1 MRLLRVRSFRCFS
14 LCRPLPSTAQAL
26 EKKDVHIAVGG
37 KRRSTTSLTIAEQ
50 LGYFKDEG
58 LEVKIS
64 DFAGGSQALRA
75 VVGGSADVVSGAY
88 EHTINMQAQ
97 KQSMVAFVQMGR
109 LPQMAVGIAAGRAAS
124 YKSPR
129 DLKGLKVGVSA
140 PGSSTNILF
149 NYFISRDGLKPGDV
163 SIIGVGLGA
172 QAIAAVK
179 SGQIDVLSNVD
190 PMMTKLEQ
198 DGAIRIIA
206 DWRTVKGTEQTFGG
220 ELPAASLYAPTKF
233 VKENP
238 RTVQALT
245 NAIVR
250 ADKWLRTHRDGRRQ
264 VVPGIRPRRPCALP
278 VRLRQGQGCILEGRN
293 DLRRRGEGDPEG
305 ARRLQPEDQPG
316 RDQAVRNIYQ
326 RVRQEG
332 EREVQVTVVGAACSR
347 ATTGIPANAGIQSGA
362 GFPRAPE

>member
-1 MRLLRVRSFRCFS
+1 MRMPFGALAALLFLAV
-14 LCRPLPSTAQAL
+14 PTAAQAQSARP
-26 EKKDVHIAVGG
+26 EKKEVHIAVGG
-37 KRRSTTSLTIAEQ
+37 KAALYYLPLTIAEQ

-75 VVGGSADVVSGAY
+75 VVGGSADLVAGAY

-97 KQSMVAFVQMGR
+97 KQPMIAFVQLGR
-109 LPQMAVGIAAGRAAS
+109 LPQMAVGIASSRAAA
-124 YKSPR
+124 YKSPK
-129 DLKGLKVGVSA
+129 DLKGLKIGVSA

-149 NYFISRDGLKPGDV
+149 NYFISLDGLKPTDV

-179 SGQIDVLSNVD
+179 SGQVDVLSNVD

-220 ELPAASLYAPTKF
+220 QLPAASFYAPTKF

-238 RTVQALT
+238 NTVQALT

-250 ADKWLRTHRDGRRQ
+250 ANKWVAKAGATDVVK
-264 VVPGIRPRRPCALP
+264 VVPEAYLLGDRALYLFAFDKVKEAFSP
-278 VRLRQGQGCILEGRN
+278 DGAIS
-293 DLRRRGEGDPEG
+293 DEG
-305 ARRLQPEDQPG
+305 AKATLKVLAGYNPKINPAEIKLNETYTNEFVKKANG
-316 RDQAVRNIYQ
+316 RYK
-326 RVRQEG
+326 
-332 EREVQVTVVGAACSR
+332 
-347 ATTGIPANAGIQSGA
+347 
-362 GFPRAPE
+362 